1 MPTVLLTGASRG
13 LGLEFAR
20 QYLADGWRVIATCRN
35 PDQAGE
41 LQALSGPG
49 ELLVESLDVTD
60 AAAIDALAGR
70 YAEPIDL
77 LLNNAGIIGPLPFP
91 EHIHR
96 QHFGSLDYDLWL
108 DVFRT
113 NTLGPVRLAEA
124 FVEQVAASEQKKIVS
139 LSSTVGSISERDTP
153 AFAYATSKTALNK
166 AMTLL
171 ASLLRERG
179 IIVALLCPGYVKTRM
194 DFGTAEIE
202 IPDSVSG
209 MRRLIAGFDIG
220 DSGSFTR
227 YNGERIAW

>member
-171 ASLLRERG
+171 ASLLRE
-179 IIVALLCPGYVKTRM
+179 
-194 DFGTAEIE
+194 
-202 IPDSVSG
+202 
-209 MRRLIAGFDIG
+209 
-220 DSGSFTR
+220 
-227 YNGERIAW
+227 

>member
-1 MPTVLLTGASRG
+1 MPTVLVTGANRG

-20 QYLADGWRVIATCRN
+20 QYLADGWRVIATCRD
-35 PDQAGE
+35 PAGAGD
-41 LQALSGPG
+41 LAALSGPG
-49 ELLVESLDVTD
+49 ELLIETLDVTD
-60 AAAIDALAGR
+60 PAGIDALAAR
-70 YAEPIDL
+70 HTEPIDL
-77 LLNNAGIIGPLPFP
+77 LLNNAGVIGPLPFA
-91 EHIHR
+91 EHIDR
-96 QHFGSLDYDLWL
+96 QHFGSLDDELWL
-108 DVFRT
+108 EVFRT
-113 NTLGPVRLAEA
+113 NTLGPVKLAEA
-124 FVEQVAASEQKKIVS
+124 LVEQVAASTQKKIIS

-209 MRRLIAGFDIG
+209 MRRLIADFDLD
-220 DSGSFTR
+220 DSGSFR
-227 YNGERIAW
+227 RFNGEAIAW

>member
-171 ASLLRERG
+171 ASLLREHG
-179 IIVALLCPGYVKTRM
+179 IIVALLCPGYVRTRM